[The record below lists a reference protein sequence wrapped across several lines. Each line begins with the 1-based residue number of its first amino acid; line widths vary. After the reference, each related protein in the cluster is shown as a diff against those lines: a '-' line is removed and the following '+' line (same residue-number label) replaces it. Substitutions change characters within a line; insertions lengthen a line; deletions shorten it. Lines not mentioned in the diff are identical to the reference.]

1 MPDYGIRLLGTI
13 DLLRLQRAV
22 HDLHLGQRIPLQEF
36 IKPIPSDVAS
46 LRPAAQP
53 FPPYLDHSMAKLA
66 ETPLVRSY
74 SVIPIV
80 PSEFQRQFLML
91 PSDLGM
97 PILPAPR
104 IDPLQGTA

>member
-1 MPDYGIRLLGTI
+1 
-13 DLLRLQRAV
+13 
-22 HDLHLGQRIPLQEF
+22 
-36 IKPIPSDVAS
+36 
-46 LRPAAQP
+46 
-53 FPPYLDHSMAKLA
+53 MAKLA
-66 ETPLVRSY
+66 ETPLVRGH

-97 PILPAPR
+97 PIHPAPR